1 MSFTPYGVF
10 LLLQFCFFLIRN
22 VFPLMEAKYVL
33 RSLNLCFYG
42 TEFWMVE
49 IIGIKPRAPELWELG
64 LSYISGPLLRIVAK
78 FRNDPHEETLQRTVT
93 VHVGEES

>member
-1 MSFTPYGVF
+1 
-10 LLLQFCFFLIRN
+10 
-22 VFPLMEAKYVL
+22 
-33 RSLNLCFYG
+33 
-42 TEFWMVE
+42 MVE

-64 LSYISGPLLRIVAK
+64 LPYISGPLLRIVAK